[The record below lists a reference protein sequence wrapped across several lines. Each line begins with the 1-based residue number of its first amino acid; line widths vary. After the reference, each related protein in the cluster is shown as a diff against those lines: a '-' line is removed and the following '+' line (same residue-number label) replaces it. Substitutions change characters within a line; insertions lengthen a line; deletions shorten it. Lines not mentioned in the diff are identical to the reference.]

1 MRKVVLT
8 GPWKVEP
15 LTTTGVYTQDL
26 PNYWQ
31 AIPELSNYSGG
42 VVYSIE
48 FPSPRVPT
56 DGQVRLRLNGVMSE
70 VRVLLNGT
78 ELGSR
83 KGYSAPWEATI
94 TSLLQDTNL
103 LELEIE
109 CPQSVFPHLKMS
121 DLGFN
126 PGGVWLPVEL
136 ICSGETYLKDIKL
149 QYYDEL
155 SQLRVNVRVDGLREN
170 AVLALCIQPL
180 NFTGDSKRA
189 DFSISQD
196 EESFEWQLNDIELWW
211 THDTGYPSLYR
222 VEATLWVQGN
232 VSSTLAFNYG
242 FRTVMATEDFTFYL
256 NGKRLFLRG
265 SNYLPTD
272 ARLVCSSRA
281 TIERDLDLARQA
293 HLNILKVS
301 AQVGHPLLYD
311 VADEIGL
318 LLWQDMPLHGLY
330 QHNVLSDA
338 RTMVREVTSLLHSH
352 PSVAFWCMHH
362 SPIFIPGDNDEGLW
376 SNLRYL
382 SSLLTFSWNRDVLDA
397 ELKRV
402 AEQADS
408 SRPVIRSSGEFAMLH
423 SPTDTH
429 LYFGWN
435 KAAGKK
441 RNFEILKG
449 WLFRRNL
456 AFVSEFGAQSL
467 PNFEHSTVMLGADWE
482 SAQKQFSTELDLL
495 RHWIPGIEA
504 MDLQEAVEQT
514 QAYQSELIQY
524 YIDHLRLMKYKP
536 TTGIMSYALNDP
548 TPAISFSVVDF
559 WREPKSSYYALQRAM
574 SPQYIFTLIPKDT
587 YNMGEVLK
595 LPIYAVNDAWEG
607 FAAAGAVATLLD
619 PAGKVVA
626 SDKYAL
632 SLPVDCEAQSVGMF
646 SAEPSMSGLHILK
659 LDLVMPDRSFTN
671 SYRIKV
677 L

>member
-1 MRKVVLT
+1 MRNVVLK

-15 LTTTGVYTQDL
+15 LTTTGMYTQDL

-42 VVYSIE
+42 VVYSTE
-48 FPSPRVPT
+48 FPSPSLPT
-56 DGQVRLRLNGVMSE
+56 DGQIRLRLNGVMGE

-83 KGYSAPWEATI
+83 KGYFAPWEANI
-94 TSLLQDTNL
+94 TNLLQDANL
-103 LELEIE
+103 LELEVE
-109 CPQSVFPHLKMS
+109 CPQNVFPHLKIA
-121 DLGFN
+121 DLVFN

-149 QYYDEL
+149 QYYDET
-155 SQLRVNVRVDGLREN
+155 SHLRVNVRVDGLCEN
-170 AVLALCIQPL
+170 IVLALCIQPI
-180 NFTGDSKRA
+180 NFSGDPKRA
-189 DFSISQD
+189 EFAISQD
-196 EESFEWQLNDIELWW
+196 EESFEWQLHDVELWW

-242 FRTVMATEDFTFYL
+242 FRTVLAAEDFTFYL
-256 NGKRLFLRG
+256 NRKRLFLRG

-272 ARLVCSSRA
+272 ARLARCSRSM
-281 TIERDLDLARQA
+281 IEADLGLARQA

-301 AQVGHPLLYD
+301 AHIGHPLLYD
-311 VADEIGL
+311 VADETGL

-330 QHNVLSDA
+330 QHDVLSDA
-338 RTMVREVTSLLHSH
+338 RTMVREVTNLLYNH

-362 SPIFIPGDNDEGLW
+362 SPVFIPGASDESLW
-376 SNLRYL
+376 SKLR
-382 SSLLTFSWNRDVLDA
+382 SLFSLMVFSWNRDVLDA

-408 SRPVIRSSGEFAMLH
+408 SRPVIRSSGEFSMLH
-423 SPTDTH
+423 SPTDIH

-435 KAAGKK
+435 KSWGKK
-441 RNFEILKG
+441 RNFEVLKG
-449 WLFRRNL
+449 WLFRKSL
-456 AFVSEFGAQSL
+456 SFVSEFGAKSF
-467 PNFEHSTVMLGADWE
+467 PNYKNSKLMLGADRDV
-482 SAQKQFSTELDLL
+482 AKKLCATQLGLMQ
-495 RHWIPGIEA
+495 HWIPGIEA
-504 MDLQEAVEQT
+504 MDLQDIVEQS
-514 QAYQSELIQY
+514 QSYQSELIQY

-536 TTGIMSYALNDP
+536 TKGIMSYALNDS
-548 TPAISFSVVDF
+548 TPGISFSVVDF

-574 SPQYIFTLIPKDT
+574 SPQYIFTHLPKDT
-587 YNMGEVLK
+587 YSVGEVLR
-595 LPIYAVNDAWEG
+595 LPIYAVNDSWEG

-619 PAGKVVA
+619 PEGNVVA

-646 SAEPSMSGLHILK
+646 SAEPSISGLHILK
-659 LDLVMPDRSFTN
+659 LDLVMPDRSLIN
-671 SYRIKV
+671 SYKIRV